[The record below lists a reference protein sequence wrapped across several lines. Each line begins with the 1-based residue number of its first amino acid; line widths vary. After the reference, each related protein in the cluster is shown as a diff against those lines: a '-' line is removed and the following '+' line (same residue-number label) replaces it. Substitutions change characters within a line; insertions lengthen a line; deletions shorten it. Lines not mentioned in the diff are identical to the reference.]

1 MDGFVAQTLTV
12 FFDDATE
19 TRLRALRDSL
29 NAAGV
34 PVAAGRPSVA
44 LASASAIPATAR
56 KALRAEL
63 GTLFLPN
70 LWFYTLGTFPGED
83 AVLLLTAVV
92 DAELLAVH
100 SAVHDVLAGK
110 VTNPSAYH
118 FPGAWIPHCALT
130 PVLSG
135 EALSAGFAALRS
147 TAPVRAAVSEVAVF
161 DSRSGESELLVS
173 R

>member
-1 MDGFVAQTLTV
+1 MAQTLTV
-12 FFDDATE
+12 LFDDATE
-19 TRLRALRDSL
+19 TRLGALRDSVA
-29 NAAGV
+29 AAGV
-34 PVAAGRPSVA
+34 PVTEGRPSVA
-44 LASASAIPATAR
+44 LAAASTIPAGTR

-63 GTLFLPN
+63 GALFLPD

-110 VTNPSAYH
+110 VANPSAYH

-135 EALSAGFAALRS
+135 EQLTAGFAALRS
-147 TAPVRAAVSEVAVF
+147 TSPVRAAVSEVAVL
-161 DSRSGESELLVS
+161 DSRGGEPEVLVS

>member
-1 MDGFVAQTLTV
+1 MAQTLTV

-29 NAAGV
+29 DAADV
-34 PVAAGRPSVA
+34 PVAAGRPSVT
-44 LASASAIPATAR
+44 LASASAIPATTR

-63 GTLFLPN
+63 GALFLPD

-110 VTNPSAYH
+110 VTNPSAYY

-130 PVLSG
+130 PVLG
-135 EALSAGFAALRS
+135 GDVLTAGFAALRS
-147 TAPVRAAVSEVAVF
+147 VAPVRAAVSEVAVL
-161 DSRSGESELLVS
+161 DSRTGDAEVLVS